1 MPLNRPDIAARSA
14 KPSSHTS
21 PSSHAQRGRETAVC
35 LPAPSDRET
44 ALIIG
49 RGFGL
54 LFPSI
59 ERAYWRANH
68 DSRPYRQAGLT
79 YEDYQPAY
87 EYGWRYYTT
96 IGDQTPFERMELEM
110 QRGWD
115 RVKGAS
121 RLAWDQ
127 ARSACKDAW
136 DRVQL
141 ITHGKAGGPGTP
153 T

>member
-1 MPLNRPDIAARSA
+1 MPGSRPDIAARSA
-14 KPSSHTS
+14 SRP
-21 PSSHAQRGRETAVC
+21 QRVRETAAC
-35 LPAPSDRET
+35 LPAPSDHET

-68 DSRPYRQAGLT
+68 DSRPYTQAGLT

-87 EYGWRYYTT
+87 EYGWRFYTT
-96 IGDQTPFERMELEM
+96 IGDETPFERMELEM

-127 ARSACKDAW
+127 ARGACKDAW

-141 ITHGKAGGPGTP
+141 ITHGKVSGLGT
-153 T
+153 TT